1 MGNNKI
7 TTIKINDFVKQTRT
21 DKIGIVKEINFKLN
35 RFLLDFPIDNQF
47 GWYGLNE
54 IKIIDNIDKELNN
67 YFYT

>member
-67 YFYT
+67 

>member
-1 MGNNKI
+1 MTLLNKLEQ
-7 TTIKINDFVKQTRT
+7 IKLEQ
-21 DKIGIVKEINFKLN
+21 LN

-67 YFYT
+67 